1 MCQRSIQHP
10 LAEHDDQH
18 HDPQHQPRAG
28 PRFEEHPQRQLITD
42 ERDML
47 IQSTHGPPFGLG
59 HCTPPKSRDKQK
71 ANLDGRF
78 RQE

>member
-1 MCQRSIQHP
+1 
-10 LAEHDDQH
+10 
-18 HDPQHQPRAG
+18 
-28 PRFEEHPQRQLITD
+28 
-42 ERDML
+42 ML